1 MKIKIYTVKQYKKKR
16 LDIKGENKYIFIK
29 LEFQEL

>member
-16 LDIKGENKYIFIK
+16 LEIKGENKYIFVK
-29 LEFQEL
+29 LEL